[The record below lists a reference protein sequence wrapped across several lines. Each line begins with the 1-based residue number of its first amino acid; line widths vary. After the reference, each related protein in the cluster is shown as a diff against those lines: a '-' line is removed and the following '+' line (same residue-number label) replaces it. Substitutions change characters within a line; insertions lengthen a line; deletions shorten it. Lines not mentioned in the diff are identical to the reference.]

1 MTDVGFTGSRT
12 GMTPEQRVA
21 VLDILGLHRGEGARF
36 SHGDCVGCDE
46 EAHSIAMELGYI
58 VHVWP
63 PENSAARA
71 FTTGHF
77 IHAPRP
83 YRVRDQ
89 SIVMMSGVLVA
100 APSGPEDAPDQKR
113 SGTWMTIRMARKRGI
128 EIYLVRPDGT
138 VEREEPDDRA
148 VHE

>member
-1 MTDVGFTGSRT
+1 MTDVGFTGTRA
-12 GMTPEQRVA
+12 GMTPEQRVG
-21 VLDILGLHRGEGARF
+21 VLDILGLHRGEGAKF
-36 SHGDCVGCDE
+36 SHGDCVGADE
-46 EAHSIAMELGYI
+46 EAHFIAMDLGYI

-63 PENSAARA
+63 PDLSKARA

-100 APSGPEDAPDQKR
+100 TPAGPEHDEAQRR
-113 SGTWMTIRMARKRGI
+113 SGTWMTVRMARKRGI
-128 EIYLVRPDGT
+128 QIYIIWPDGT
-138 VEREEPDDRA
+138 IEREEPND
-148 VHE
+148 HLPK